1 MLGTTGVCTLG
12 LGVVP
17 FIITLG
23 SLKVFRGVAKW
34 LSNIT
39 SSPSATKFVSW
50 GTRHFPGGM
59 KREERVVLDLA
70 DHLDRNVTHKEH
82 EKIVRFLESA
92 QVRP

>member
-1 MLGTTGVCTLG
+1 MLGTTGVCTLR

-39 SSPSATKFVSW
+39 SSPSATKFASW
-50 GTRHFPGGM
+50 GTRHFPGG
-59 KREERVVLDLA
+59 
-70 DHLDRNVTHKEH
+70 
-82 EKIVRFLESA
+82 
-92 QVRP
+92 